1 MRGNVACNSPK
12 KVALYRFSVSLL
24 IGFPGKNPFRYVSS
38 SSPDLSHSLSL
49 LRFQFPKI
57 KLFSSNAN
65 RRRVLSL
72 EFEKSRIEIGRY
84 AYFLFWF
91 GITRKVALLVL
102 AQSLRSRL
110 DVPQIAIGFLI
121 VDHLLLCSF
130 SVLLSG
136 NQKERTV
143 GPTPFLFFF

>member
-1 MRGNVACNSPK
+1 MLIQVTSMPQGEQKGLKDGVISGVGKKESGPNKVKPKLKKIRIHIQAVSSEAHVRGNVACNSPK

-72 EFEKSRIEIGRY
+72 EFEKSRIEIGR
-84 AYFLFWF
+84 
-91 GITRKVALLVL
+91 
-102 AQSLRSRL
+102 
-110 DVPQIAIGFLI
+110 
-121 VDHLLLCSF
+121 CCF
-130 SVLLSG
+130 SI
-136 NQKERTV
+136 
-143 GPTPFLFFF
+143 